1 MIKEIGSIFPLQGQK
16 CGKQVLPQGGRVYMS
31 LCREAL
37 LHIARQNYANKIV
50 LLPAYTCDTVYLP
63 FLQEGWR
70 LQFYSINRD
79 LRINTEALE
88 KAVLNY
94 KPSVVIAHP
103 YYGYDFDAQELA
115 ALSRLEGV
123 TIVVDNT
130 QCVFTQRRYD
140 FANYT
145 VASLRKWGSIPDGA
159 YFEGSD
165 SVSCVL
171 ENDSFV
177 TLQQQAMILRGEY
190 FETGGMDSKLES
202 IKLNKEAEALICSN
216 MEEHRMSDFAFSH
229 YTDWNIGEICQK
241 RIANYLYLHER
252 INEIDGVRPVR
263 KDVAGLTTA
272 PLYYPIYC
280 EDRKT
285 IQKKLAAESIYAP
298 VIWPVDDEFVLIDDD
313 VKYIYDHILCLVIDQ
328 RYDWADME
336 RTLNVLRK

>member
-1 MIKEIGSIFPLQGQK
+1 MIKEIGSIFSLQGQK
-16 CGKQVLPQGGRVYMS
+16 CGKQALPQGGCAYMS

-37 LHIARQNYANKIV
+37 LHIARKSYATKVV

-63 FLQEGWR
+63 FLQEGWS

-79 LRINTEALE
+79 LRINAESLE

-103 YYGYDFDAQELA
+103 YYGYDFDDQEVDV
-115 ALSRLEGV
+115 LSRLIDV
-123 TIVVDNT
+123 TVVVDNT
-130 QCVFTQRRYD
+130 QCAFTKRRYD
-140 FANYT
+140 FADYT

-159 YFEGSD
+159 YFEGGD
-165 SVSCVL
+165 GVACAL

-177 TLQQQAMILRGEY
+177 NIQQKAMILRGEY
-190 FETGGMDSKLES
+190 FETGVADTKLDS

-216 MEEHRMSDFAFSH
+216 MEEHRMSNFSQSR
-229 YTDWNIGEICQK
+229 YADWNIEEIIQK
-241 RIANYLYLHER
+241 RIANYQYLHEH
-252 INEIDGVRPVR
+252 INCIDGVRPVR
-263 KDVAGLTTA
+263 RDMLGLSTA

-280 EDRKT
+280 EDRKS
-285 IQKKLAAESIYAP
+285 IQKKLAEESIYAP

-313 VKYIYDHILCLVIDQ
+313 VKYIYDYILCLVVDQ
-328 RYDWADME
+328 RYDLADME